1 MGHSHPVASSEESN
15 LENTAS
21 LSSFAAED
29 GVLVALY
36 EWQPRGEPKAIVV
49 LAHGLA
55 EHAAR
60 YGAFAEALTLRGYA
74 VYASDHRGHGATA
87 GEIAK
92 LGDTGP
98 DGWNATI
105 RDLHDVVARAHAAY
119 PAIPLFFFG
128 HSMGSVLAQRF
139 IESYGTEL
147 TGAILC
153 GTFGNIEHLD
163 AVLEIADGAAAGAAG
178 TLPSELQ
185 PQMFAGFNAA
195 FEPKTTGFEW
205 LSRDKAEVQKYVDD
219 PYCGFLLNN
228 ASMAAMLHGFAD
240 AWRAEN
246 EAKVRTD
253 LPILII
259 AGADDP
265 AGGATGSVDAL
276 AERYRALGI
285 RDIRVTL
292 YPNDRHEILNEL
304 DREDVRTDVVA
315 WLDAHLTA

>member
-1 MGHSHPVASSEESN
+1 MDH
-15 LENTAS
+15 TAS
-21 LSSFAAED
+21 LSTFAAED
-29 GVLVALY
+29 GALIALY
-36 EWQPRGEPKAIVV
+36 EWQPRGDPKASVV

-60 YGAFAEALTLRGYA
+60 YGDFANALTLGGYA
-74 VYASDHRGHGATA
+74 VYGSDHRGHGATA
-87 GEIAK
+87 GAIAR

-98 DGWNATI
+98 DGWNATV
-105 RDLHDVVARAHAAY
+105 RDLHDVVARARDAH
-119 PAIPLFFFG
+119 PTLPVFFFG
-128 HSMGSVLAQRF
+128 HSMGSILAQRI
-139 IESYGTEL
+139 IESYGGEL

-163 AVLEIADGAAAGAAG
+163 AILQVADGAAAGAAAS
-178 TLPSELQ
+178 LPSELQ

-228 ASMAAMLHGFAD
+228 ASMAAMLHGFDD

-259 AGADDP
+259 SGADDP
-265 AGGATGSVDAL
+265 AGGATGSVHAL
-276 AERYRALGI
+276 AERYRALGV
-285 RDIRVTL
+285 RDLHVTL
-292 YPNDRHEILNEL
+292 YPHDRHEILNEL
-304 DREDVRTDVVA
+304 DREGVRADVVA
-315 WLDAHLTA
+315 WLDAHVMA

>member
-1 MGHSHPVASSEESN
+1 VEQSSIS
-15 LENTAS
+15 T
-21 LSSFAAED
+21 FAADD
-29 GVLVALY
+29 GALIALH
-36 EWQPRGEPKAIVV
+36 EWQPQGDPKAVLV

-60 YGAFAEALTLRGYA
+60 YGDFASALTLAGYA

-87 GEIAK
+87 GDISR

-105 RDLHDVVARAHAAY
+105 RDLHAVIGRARNAHAKV
-119 PAIPLFFFG
+119 PLFFFG
-128 HSMGSVLAQRF
+128 HSMGSVLAQRVV
-139 IESYGTEL
+139 ENYGSEL
-147 TGAILC
+147 TGAIFC

-163 AVLEIADGAAAGAAG
+163 AVLQMADGAAAGAAAS
-178 TLPSELQ
+178 LPSELQ

-195 FEPKTTGFEW
+195 FEPKKTGFEW
-205 LSRDKAEVQKYVDD
+205 LSRDETEVKKYVDD

-265 AGGATGSVDAL
+265 AGGATGSVHAL
-276 AERYRALGI
+276 AERYRALGV
-285 RDIRVTL
+285 RDLTVTL
-292 YPNDRHEILNEL
+292 YPDDRHEILNEL
-304 DREDVRTDVVA
+304 DRERVRADVVA
-315 WLDAHLTA
+315 WLDAHPSA

>member
-1 MGHSHPVASSEESN
+1 VERTS
-15 LENTAS
+15 S
-21 LSSFAAED
+21 LSSFAAKD
-29 GVLVALY
+29 GAVVALY
-36 EWQPRGEPKAIVV
+36 EWQPSGEPKAIVV

-60 YGAFAEALTLRGYA
+60 YGDFASALTLRGYA
-74 VYASDHRGHGATA
+74 VYGSDHRGHGATA
-87 GEIAK
+87 GAIAN

-105 RDLHDVVARAHAAY
+105 HDLHDVVARAHAAY
-119 PAIPLFFFG
+119 PSIPIFFFG

-139 IESYGTEL
+139 IETYGGEL

-153 GTFGNIEHLD
+153 GTFGNIEHLET
-163 AVLEIADGAAAGAAG
+163 VLQMADGAAAGAAAS
-178 TLPSELQ
+178 LPSELQ
-185 PQMFAGFNAA
+185 PQMFAGFNIA

-205 LSRDKAEVQKYVDD
+205 LSRDEVEVQKYVDD

-246 EAKVRTD
+246 EATVRPD

-265 AGGATGSVDAL
+265 AGGATGSVEAL
-276 AERYRALGI
+276 ADRYRALGV
-285 RDIRVTL
+285 RDVRVTL
-292 YPNDRHEILNEL
+292 YPQDRHEILNEL
-304 DREDVRTDVVA
+304 DREAVRTDVVA
-315 WLDAHLTA
+315 WLDAHLPA